1 MSEPPTDPNQA
12 AADLVSRASG
22 AEESLPADL
31 EAAWE
36 AWSKQIKNVDAR
48 GRELLRAAF
57 EAGYGAHAS
66 SVTNGK

>member
-12 AADLVSRASG
+12 AADLVSRAGG
-22 AEESLPADL
+22 AEESLPAEL

-48 GRELLRAAF
+48 GMELLRAAF
-57 EAGYGAHAS
+57 EAGHQTGS
-66 SVTNGK
+66 SF